1 MIGFGSSQGINMG
14 FSFGRQRKL
23 WKLMKEEEFRDSI
36 GEEMWAI
43 KADTTPLQQN
53 EDEIRDEGRGGGA
66 RTLKRDSTGF

>member
-43 KADTTPLQQN
+43 KADNTPSA
-53 EDEIRDEGRGGGA
+53 E
-66 RTLKRDSTGF
+66 